1 MFTSPRPQKAPA
13 GAGGKPAGDGGAAGA
28 SGSARPDGEGGIG
41 HRRQPSRTSE
51 GSSLASDVEPV
62 ASIPAMNAARASVG
76 SLPELAHSLGAESEE
91 SDDDGDAGEEI
102 ASLLHQG
109 EQSEQMRLF
118 DLAVRMSGERE
129 LPSIQVGGF
138 VMDELR
144 KLDHVGYVRFASV
157 YRSFQDVA
165 DFREELDRL
174 EREQPAEAQLPLLAG
189 DVVAFDKG
197 GKGKGRKR

>member
-28 SGSARPDGEGGIG
+28 SGSARPDGTSEGG
-41 HRRQPSRTSE
+41 HRREPSRTSE

-76 SLPELAHSLGAESEE
+76 SLPELAHQLNGAESEE

-118 DLAVRMSGERE
+118 DLAVRMSGEVDVRDHKRN
-129 LPSIQVGGF
+129 LKKHKACFTGRVAVQWMLTNGVARTVDDAVATGQKLSDAGLVKPVAAGRAFLNRMNVS
-138 VMDELR
+138 LR
-144 KLDHVGYVRFASV
+144 
-157 YRSFQDVA
+157 
-165 DFREELDRL
+165 
-174 EREQPAEAQLPLLAG
+174 
-189 DVVAFDKG
+189 
-197 GKGKGRKR
+197 